1 MTNGGQGPFMA
12 KTEIEEEPTTAES
25 RDPAKPRKK
34 LPRGEVHIFDNWCKG
49 CGLCI
54 AFCPQEVLEA
64 NGEGHPVVAHP
75 ELCTA
80 CNWCYIHCPDL
91 AIVVR
96 KLDEA
101 S

>member
-1 MTNGGQGPFMA
+1 
-12 KTEIEEEPTTAES
+12 
-25 RDPAKPRKK
+25 
-34 LPRGEVHIFDNWCKG
+34 
-49 CGLCI
+49 
-54 AFCPQEVLEA
+54 
-64 NGEGHPVVAHP
+64 VVAHP

-80 CNWCYIHCPDL
+80 CDWCYTHCPDL

>member
-1 MTNGGQGPFMA
+1 MA
-12 KTEIEEEPTTAES
+12 ETEIVEEESIAVES
-25 RDPAKPRKK
+25 EDTAKPKK
-34 LPRGEVHIFDNWCKG
+34 KRLPRGEVHVFDNWCKG

-54 AFCPQEVLEA
+54 AFCPQGVLEA

-96 KLDEA
+96 KLNGA